1 MDPPDGAPVTQQGG
15 DLVVRT
21 GPDVRVRRG
30 DRVPLLVDLAHLYVF
45 DHEGSRICPAPAG
58 QPRLE

>member
-1 MDPPDGAPVTQQGG
+1 MDRPGSPETQTG

-21 GPDVRVRRG
+21 GPDIRVRRG
-30 DRVPLLVDLAHLYVF
+30 DRVPLLVDLAHLYIF
-45 DHEGSRICPAPAG
+45 DNEGRRVCPAPTH